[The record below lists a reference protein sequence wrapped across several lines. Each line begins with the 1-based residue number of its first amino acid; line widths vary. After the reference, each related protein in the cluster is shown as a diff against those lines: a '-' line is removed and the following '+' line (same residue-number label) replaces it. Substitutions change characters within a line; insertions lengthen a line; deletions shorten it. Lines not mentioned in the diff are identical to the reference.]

1 MNIIPVIDANDSLL
15 EAELDGRTFFLNMSW
30 NSEAALWTLSIENA
44 DNELVVA
51 SILLAPNVPLLA
63 PYRHLSVPEGELVAV
78 LENDQDIIGR
88 NDFVTGIAKLIYVS
102 VDDAL

>member
-63 PYRHLSVPEGELVAV
+63 PYRHLSVPEGEIVAV

-88 NDFVTGIAKLIYVS
+88 DDFVSGIAKLIYVS

>member
-63 PYRHLSVPEGELVAV
+63 PYRHLSVPAGEIVAV
-78 LENDQDIIGR
+78 LENDQDNIGR
-88 NDFVTGIAKLIYVS
+88 TDFVSGLAKLIYVS